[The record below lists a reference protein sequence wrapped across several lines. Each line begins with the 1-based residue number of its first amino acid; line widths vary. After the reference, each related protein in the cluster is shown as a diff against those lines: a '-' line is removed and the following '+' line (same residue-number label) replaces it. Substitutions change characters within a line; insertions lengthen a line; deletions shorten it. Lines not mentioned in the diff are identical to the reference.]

1 MKIPMRRL
9 ALLACTFLAGCGH
22 VEMTPEG
29 DANREVTGTVNL
41 RVQADLPAD
50 TTVLVRVIDGARAEP
65 TLRVLGEQ
73 AITRAGNPPVA
84 YHVEFDAEDALLR
97 RGVNIEARVSFGG
110 QICYYNTNAIGLS
123 LGTIDRPLGLVVDPV
138 KR

>member
-73 AITRAGNPPVA
+73 AIQRLRSALGSHIEQT
-84 YHVEFDAEDALLR
+84 VERLYWHA
-97 RGVNIEARVSFGG
+97 
-110 QICYYNTNAIGLS
+110 
-123 LGTIDRPLGLVVDPV
+123 
-138 KR
+138 